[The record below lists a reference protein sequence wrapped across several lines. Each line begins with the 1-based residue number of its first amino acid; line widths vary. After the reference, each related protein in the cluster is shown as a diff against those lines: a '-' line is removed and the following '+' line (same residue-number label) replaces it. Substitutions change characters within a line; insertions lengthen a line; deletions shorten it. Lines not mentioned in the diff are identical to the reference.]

1 MNIKRS
7 KSVSKRSKSV
17 RSKSEPANVSNCG
30 EVEFTLR
37 RQAVRVT
44 ERCVDKFPIMP
55 RPAII
60 GPYQRKEI
68 KVGIKKNGKD
78 ISVFA
83 AALMLGGFR
92 SSIDELTV
100 RDEQLKLH
108 LAHSVYYMFNTT
120 LEVSEKLAPLVP
132 KDRIIVGESGI
143 GGHEDCVRLARS
155 GIYTFLVGESLM
167 RQKDVRAATHD
178 LLHGHPVEKRKPAR
192 TQS

>member
-60 GPYQRKEI
+60 GSYQRKEI

-120 LEVSEKLAPLVP
+120 LEVIAAA
-132 KDRIIVGESGI
+132 DMII
-143 GGHEDCVRLARS
+143 CAC
-155 GIYTFLVGESLM
+155 SLTGPFFEGFC
-167 RQKDVRAATHD
+167 DN
-178 LLHGHPVEKRKPAR
+178 L
-192 TQS
+192 